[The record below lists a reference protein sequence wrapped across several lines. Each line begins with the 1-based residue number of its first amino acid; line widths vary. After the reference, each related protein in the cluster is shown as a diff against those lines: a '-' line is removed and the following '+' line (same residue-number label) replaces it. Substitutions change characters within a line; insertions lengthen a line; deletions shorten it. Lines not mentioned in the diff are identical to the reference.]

1 MWLRLLSRRK
11 VARRPLPRR
20 LKHQNQ
26 LIKRR
31 ANLSNLLQMG
41 REMKQWSKKQKH
53 LEMRIPKEKKL
64 EPLRWTL
71 LRMKTKAKKIFL

>member
-1 MWLRLLSRRK
+1 ML
-11 VARRPLPRR
+11 RR

-26 LIKRR
+26 LIKWMVRSQR
-31 ANLSNLLQMG
+31 ANLSNLLQMR

-64 EPLRWTL
+64 EPLRWTS